1 MLAIVTGVIQKLSAI
16 FIAFFSQWV
25 FIHYLG
31 MEYVSVDGLFSSV
44 LTFLSLAE
52 LGVGSAITVYLY
64 KPLAEKDT
72 RAIQSYMH
80 FYKKCYRVIGW
91 VILLLGLCLV
101 PVLNRLV
108 NFDNAPPI
116 NLYLVYLLFLF
127 NSSIISADQKSY
139 LINNLN
145 TVFTVA
151 ASLGKCA
158 VVLLTRNFV
167 AALVTELIIG
177 LAKNLVIARKADQ
190 LYPFIREKTADP
202 IPRQAMQ
209 RMFRDVRAM
218 FLNNLSF
225 KLLSATDNLVI
236 SALLSTI
243 LIGYAS
249 TYTKIINQVVMV
261 IAMLTVSFGASIGN
275 LVTKETLGRKLEVF
289 GQLHLANFWISCV
302 SSVCLFQLLTPFVR
316 LFYGNRPELQAGVL
330 SMDLVACL
338 VLHFYFGTAANVLDT
353 FKTSMGLL
361 RQGCYLAI
369 FGGVLNLVLDFV
381 LAPRLGLLGI
391 YLATLLSEVGTTYFP
406 KGFYVY
412 QDGFHLPPVPF
423 LFKMLRQLLLTVGC
437 VALTSL
443 CCAWVKET
451 TVFTFLAQGVISAAV
466 PNLVLLAVYGRSEEF
481 QGILRRLAP
490 VLNKTPLRALVK
502 PGKDEP

>member
-1 MLAIVTGVIQKLSAI
+1 
-16 FIAFFSQWV
+16 
-25 FIHYLG
+25 
-31 MEYVSVDGLFSSV
+31 
-44 LTFLSLAE
+44 
-52 LGVGSAITVYLY
+52 
-64 KPLAEKDT
+64 
-72 RAIQSYMH
+72 
-80 FYKKCYRVIGW
+80 
-91 VILLLGLCLV
+91 
-101 PVLNRLV
+101 
-108 NFDNAPPI
+108 
-116 NLYLVYLLFLF
+116 
-127 NSSIISADQKSY
+127 
-139 LINNLN
+139 
-145 TVFTVA
+145 
-151 ASLGKCA
+151 
-158 VVLLTRNFV
+158 
-167 AALVTELIIG
+167 
-177 LAKNLVIARKADQ
+177 
-190 LYPFIREKTADP
+190 
-202 IPRQAMQ
+202 
-209 RMFRDVRAM
+209 
-218 FLNNLSF
+218 
-225 KLLSATDNLVI
+225 
-236 SALLSTI
+236 
-243 LIGYAS
+243 
-249 TYTKIINQVVMV
+249 
-261 IAMLTVSFGASIGN
+261 MLTVSFGASIGN

-316 LFYGNRPELQAGVL
+316 LFYGDRPELQAGVL

-412 QDGFHLPPVPF
+412 RDGFHLPPVPF
-423 LFKMLRQLLLTVGC
+423 LFKMLWQLLLTVGC